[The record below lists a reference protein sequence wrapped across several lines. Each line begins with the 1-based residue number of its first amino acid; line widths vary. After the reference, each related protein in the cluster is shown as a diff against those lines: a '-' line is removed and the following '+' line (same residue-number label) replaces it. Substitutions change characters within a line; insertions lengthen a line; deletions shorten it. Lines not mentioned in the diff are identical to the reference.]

1 MESHWEAWSRGMT
14 GSFSVFFFLIYLFI
28 YLDTPDLSCSMCD
41 LVSWP
46 GIEPGPPDLEAWSL
60 SHWTARKVTSLIVSK
75 EHQLLC
81 GDWMRIQ
88 ARVKNGSSQELQGVP
103 SRASS
108 RTPSSTCPG
117 TLAAY
122 PVDLFVLHCQS
133 ALHPGFKNHFQKGK
147 ILTLGKHKRNI
158 SQRFY
163 LTHWLMRGPVRYCGL
178 LKNCPRSKDTY
189 RWFDKEML
197 GVVY

>member
-1 MESHWEAWSRGMT
+1 MKQGYDWIFL
-14 GSFSVFFFLIYLFI
+14 SFFFFLIYLFI

-46 GIEPGPPDLEAWSL
+46 GIEPGPPDLEVWSV
-60 SHWTARKVTSLIVSK
+60 SHWTARKVTSLIVLK

-88 ARVKNGSSQELQGVP
+88 ARVKNGSFQKFQGVP
-103 SRASS
+103 SRARFFHSQLHLHS
-108 RTPSSTCPG
+108 PLATC
-117 TLAAY
+117 
-122 PVDLFVLHCQS
+122 PVDLFVLRCQS
-133 ALHPGFKNHFQKGK
+133 GLHPGFKNYFQKGK

-158 SQRFY
+158 SQRLY
-163 LTHWLMRGPVRYCGL
+163 LTHWLMRGPVRYYGL

-189 RWFDKEML
+189 RWFNKEML